1 MVKLAPEDP
10 EEMIEFVPDDSDDA
24 VNLGVNQVKFTTFGG
39 LRITNNP
46 PAQDHPPAWFLLGF
60 IRICGLS
67 A

>member
-1 MVKLAPEDP
+1 MLK
-10 EEMIEFVPDDSDDA
+10 FVPDDSDDA

-39 LRITNNP
+39 LRITNNA